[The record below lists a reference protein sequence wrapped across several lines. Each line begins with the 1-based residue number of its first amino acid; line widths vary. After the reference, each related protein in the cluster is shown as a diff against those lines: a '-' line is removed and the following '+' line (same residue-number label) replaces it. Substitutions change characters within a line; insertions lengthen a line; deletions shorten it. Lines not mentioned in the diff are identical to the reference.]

1 MASFSHQDFTVVNAG
16 KKGVYVGK
24 PKTEADKRK
33 EMQQAQRTGQVS
45 TEMKMAAGTNSSVGG
60 HGPMG
65 TTAGAGARKL
75 EEETETFKTQK
86 AGLGLGKA
94 IQAGRTAKKLT
105 QKQLATSLNE
115 KPQVIQQYE
124 NGQAIPNPQ
133 IIGKIERALGVKLP
147 RPPKVQKPKD

>member
-1 MASFSHQDFTVVNAG
+1 MYAFGGFGGGSDLYALDTGIMDDNRSDR
-16 KKGVYVGK
+16 
-24 PKTEADKRK
+24 ELSRRRKR
-33 EMQQAQRTGQVS
+33 
-45 TEMKMAAGTNSSVGG
+45 GG
-60 HGPMG
+60 
-65 TTAGAGARKL
+65 AGAGSDQGNEL
-75 EEETETFKTQK
+75 ISWL

>member
-1 MASFSHQDFTVVNAG
+1 MASVRAFTSSC
-16 KKGVYVGK
+16 
-24 PKTEADKRK
+24 
-33 EMQQAQRTGQVS
+33 VS
-45 TEMKMAAGTNSSVGG
+45 RLDLTSRIAFLSGALLLTD
-60 HGPMG
+60 
-65 TTAGAGARKL
+65 AAGARKL